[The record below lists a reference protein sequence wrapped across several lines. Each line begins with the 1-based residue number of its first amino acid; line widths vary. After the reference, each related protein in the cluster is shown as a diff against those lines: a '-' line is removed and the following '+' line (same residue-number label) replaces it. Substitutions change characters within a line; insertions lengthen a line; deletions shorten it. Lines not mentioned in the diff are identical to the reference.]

1 MAAIPRLARDRTR
14 ARGRARGARVSAR
27 PRGEP
32 RLDPVRWRR
41 PGAGTLIRLTAVA
54 ALLSV
59 AAVLLWSG
67 PSGFR
72 RPGDGRSASGALS
85 GAAACVARPG
95 ASEPAQRASGPGSAT
110 SGTERAASGPG
121 PPSAGPSSGPAAAS
135 GSASVAAGDG
145 AVPGGGVAVSAGG
158 VGAPPG
164 GVAVPPGGV
173 TVPAGGVAVPPGGV
187 GVPTGSVAVP
197 AGSVGVPV
205 RLAEPTALAL
215 VHAGDRVD
223 LLRVDDSGLGTSAV
237 AADALVLSVTR
248 SDDVGAGGLLV
259 ALRPADAAKAAAPGR
274 GFAVLVRPG

>member
-14 ARGRARGARVSAR
+14 AWGRARGARVSAR

-41 PGAGTLIRLTAVA
+41 PGAGRLIRLTAVA

-59 AAVLLWSG
+59 AAVLLWSR
-67 PSGFR
+67 PSGLG
-72 RPGDGRSASGALS
+72 RPADGRSASGALS
-85 GAAACVARPG
+85 GSTDCVVRPG
-95 ASEPAQRASGPGSAT
+95 ASKPAQSISGPGSAT
-110 SGTERAASGPG
+110 SGTERAASGPN
-121 PPSAGPSSGPAAAS
+121 PPSAEPSSDPAAAS
-135 GSASVAAGDG
+135 GSASVAGDDV
-145 AVPGGGVAVSAGG
+145 AVPAGGVAVSAGS
-158 VGAPPG
+158 VGAP
-164 GVAVPPGGV
+164 A
-173 TVPAGGVAVPPGGV
+173 GGV
-187 GVPTGSVAVP
+187 GVPAGGVAVP

-223 LLRVDDSGLGTSAV
+223 LLRVDNSGLGTSPV

-248 SDDVGAGGLLV
+248 SDDVGSAGLLL